1 MAWRNIRLNTNW
13 PGAVQCDVSDFSL
26 LSLTTWPSSWGSYIS
41 NEPASVLSDF
51 KNGIFFGTSPNY
63 VEGIIA
69 SSDSCTIRVYCS
81 GWNNAYG
88 YGNVFLDDSSVRW
101 GYIACV
107 DDDTQKGFFCMLL
120 KRLNTG
126 NTSNWAGTVPPYPN
140 TTKDNT
146 NVRSKMYTLLTGN
159 EYSPKKSGGAGSGYI
174 GNSLVSNKKMVGYNV
189 PTSDA
194 INTKTESVQVY
205 SAAPLSNMP
214 KMGDGF
220 ARIKLIRESLEV
232 NFWDIVLKSDLSAA
246 VNCGSAPSTAQW
258 NSDDILFYGETQKTK
273 PTVTDGVF
281 YHVGS
286 TDYTRSC
293 VSFPLKQEYIILG
306 GSSKVNFIA
315 KAQDAYHNQWI
326 HAAVLLEK
334 VYGKF
339 LSEYAYTVSEYPEA
353 SAVDAFGLYESAKNL
368 SSPQTVRRI
377 TVRFDYGTW
386 EMFDIKVIILG

>member
-1 MAWRNIRLNTNW
+1 MASVW
-13 PGAVQCDVSDFSL
+13 VDVNGIISSSCDFSGTMTNYTTNNGVAGPTNIVL
-26 LSLTTWPSSWGSYIS
+26 RNSYTISESETWTEVYNYNGLTISFRTYVSGSS
-41 NEPASVLSDF
+41 
-51 KNGIFFGTSPNY
+51 
-63 VEGIIA
+63 
-69 SSDSCTIRVYCS
+69 R
-81 GWNNAYG
+81 
-88 YGNVFLDDSSVRW
+88 
-101 GYIACV
+101 YIAHKWTLNGHTYSNATSTGTGSTF
-107 DDDTQKGFFCMLL
+107 DGKYSIGFHYDASLQKAKVQFFYYV
-120 KRLNTG
+120 G
-126 NTSNWAGTVPPYPN
+126 NLWRVNGTIKDGTYVGSTDLYNWIVNNPY
-140 TTKDNT
+140 
-146 NVRSKMYTLLTGN
+146 VSA
-159 EYSPKKSGGAGSGYI
+159 KSGGAGSGYI
-174 GNSLVSNKKMVGYNV
+174 GNSLVSNKKMIGYNV

-205 SAAPLSNMP
+205 SAAPLANMP

-258 NSDDILFYGETQKTK
+258 NSDDILFYGESQKTK

-326 HAAVLLEK
+326 QAGVLLEQ

-339 LSEYAYTVSEYPEA
+339 LTEYAYKVSEYPEA
-353 SAVDAFGLYESAKNL
+353 VAVDAFGLYESAKNL
-368 SSPQTVRRI
+368 NSPQTARRI

-386 EMFDIKVIILG
+386 EMFDIKVNILG